1 MLLVVVVDVD
11 VVEVVDVDV
20 VEVDVVDVVA
30 VVVDWVVVATNAIYI
45 NINKKQINYLLN
57 LKTKQENSMKHI
69 IKNSCWSL
77 PVLFLL
83 IIRTA
88 ATIPPTIS
96 NATIITAKIL
106 YNKLFLL
113 LR

>member
-1 MLLVVVVDVD
+1 LLLVVVVDVD
-11 VVEVVDVDV
+11 VVEL
-20 VEVDVVDVVA
+20 DVVDVVA
-30 VVVDWVVVATNAIYI
+30 VVVDWVVVATNAICI

-57 LKTKQENSMKHI
+57 LKTKQENSLKHI

-77 PVLFLL
+77 PALFLL

-88 ATIPPTIS
+88 AVTAPPTIS
-96 NATIITAKIL
+96 NTTVTTAKIL
-106 YNKLFLL
+106 YNKLYLL